1 MKKIRNRKTMSFLLA
16 AALLLST
23 AVVPAFAEETA
34 GTAVDQVSSASVTA
48 SAGRGRQGNM
58 PQQPGNRQ
66 DGRQPQNGQQP
77 QAAPA
82 GNGNRNNGQRPA
94 LPDGVTEPKQDE
106 NGQPPALPD
115 GETPAQDQNG
125 QPPALPDGETQ
136 SQDQNGQPPALPDG
150 ETQSQD
156 QNGQPPARPVTVQT
170 GNRSG
175 LKMRTDP
182 SQKSKVMGTFKNG
195 TEVEILEV
203 GDEWVK
209 VRVGDKTGYMMIQFL
224 EGDIQA
230 AAESAESTEAAE
242 TAESSG
248 SVDTAAVEDA

>member
-115 GETPAQDQNG
+115 GETPAQD
-125 QPPALPDGETQ
+125 E
-136 SQDQNGQPPALPDG
+136 NGQPPALPDG

>member
-1 MKKIRNRKTMSFLLA
+1 MSFLLA

-115 GETPAQDQNG
+115 GETPAQD
-125 QPPALPDGETQ
+125 E
-136 SQDQNGQPPALPDG
+136 NGQPPALPDG